1 MKANINFFLGLSLL
15 AVFTGCVSGP
25 GAVVVGRPDDFH
37 QLSTKIDPQDINLTV
52 EHMTESLLS
61 DANVLNFTNGERPVL
76 DIETMKNKSQMIVDM
91 KGITDSVRMRLLRS
105 GKFRFMDR
113 STSGVDITVMDE
125 QAQLGL
131 TDRRKVIKPGQQS
144 AAQMILTGE
153 LIEMSQR
160 AGRTVDRYYKFSM
173 ILKDLRSG
181 ELVWA
186 DEQEIRKRA
195 RRPYL

>member
-76 DIETMKNKSQMIVDM
+76 DIGHDHVVELETLCQLDVEQHDPATGQRAISCHHLD
-91 KGITDSVRMRLLRS
+91 GLVREQLCKLLCSRTAVC
-105 GKFRFMDR
+105 D
-113 STSGVDITVMDE
+113 
-125 QAQLGL
+125 
-131 TDRRKVIKPGQQS
+131 DRRQRLFSCRGAHRFANCTLVFPHISALDDLGQS
-144 AAQMILTGE
+144 
-153 LIEMSQR
+153 
-160 AGRTVDRYYKFSM
+160 
-173 ILKDLRSG
+173 SG
-181 ELVWA
+181 TLHRRRLEA
-186 DEQEIRKRA
+186 FAFGKQFREQFGN
-195 RRPYL
+195 LG